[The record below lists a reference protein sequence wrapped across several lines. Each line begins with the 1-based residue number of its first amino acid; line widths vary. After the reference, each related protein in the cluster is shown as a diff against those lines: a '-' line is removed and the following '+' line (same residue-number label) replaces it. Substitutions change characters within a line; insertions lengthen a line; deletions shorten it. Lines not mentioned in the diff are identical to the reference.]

1 MASQKVPIAFAGLL
15 YDRFQPL
22 QSGEVVPEGIDLN
35 FLALSHPRDIFDR
48 MAGGKEFDA
57 SELSL
62 SEYICRY
69 AAGHRDFV
77 ALPAFPSRA
86 FRHGYIAVNSNIV
99 KEPKDLN
106 GKKVGVPLY
115 TMTAAVW
122 IRSVLKQHGVDLDSI
137 QWVQGSLLT
146 AGQYGKPNAAPLT
159 KPVNIVQ
166 NESDKSLSQML
177 EDGDLAATIGAD
189 LPPSFRTAEHVKRLF
204 PDFKEVEKTY
214 FKETGIFPIM
224 HTVVVKRELVDKHP
238 WLPSSLFHAL
248 NDAKEVARIRMRF
261 LDALRY
267 MVPWLPTAIDEI
279 DDVFGGDAWVYGVD
293 PNRKTL
299 EALVNALY
307 DQGMISSKPTLEE
320 LFAPIRGQNWKVGW
334 GTTLPKPSQC

>member
-1 MASQKVPIAFAGLL
+1 MGSNNRVPVTFAGLL

-35 FLALSHPRDIFDR
+35 FLALSHPRDVFDR
-48 MAGGKEFDA
+48 MVGGKEFDA

-69 AAGHRDFV
+69 AAGFRDFI
-77 ALPAFPSRA
+77 ALPVFPSRA

-106 GKKVGVPLY
+106 GKKIGVPLY

-137 QWVQGSLLT
+137 QWVQGSLMT
-146 AGQYGKPNAAPLT
+146 AGAYGKPAAAPLT
-159 KPVNIVQ
+159 KPVNIIQ
-166 NESDKSLSQML
+166 NDSDKSLSQML
-177 EDGDLAATIGAD
+177 EDGDIAATIGAD
-189 LPPSFRTAEHVKRLF
+189 LPPSFRTADHVNRLF
-204 PDFKEVEKTY
+204 PNSKEVEKQY
-214 FKETGIFPIM
+214 FKEKGIFPIM

-248 NDAKEVARIRMRF
+248 SDAKEVARVRMRF

-267 MVPWLPTAIDEI
+267 MLPWLPADIDEI
-279 DDVFGGDAWVYGVD
+279 DEIFGGDAWVYGVE

-299 EALVNALY
+299 EALVDALY
-307 DQGMISSKPTLEE
+307 DQAMISSKPTLEE

-334 GTTLPKPSQC
+334 GTTLPKPSK

>member
-1 MASQKVPIAFAGLL
+1 
-15 YDRFQPL
+15 
-22 QSGEVVPEGIDLN
+22 
-35 FLALSHPRDIFDR
+35 
-48 MAGGKEFDA
+48 
-57 SELSL
+57 
-62 SEYICRY
+62 
-69 AAGHRDFV
+69 
-77 ALPAFPSRA
+77 
-86 FRHGYIAVNSNIV
+86 
-99 KEPKDLN
+99 
-106 GKKVGVPLY
+106 
-115 TMTAAVW
+115 MTAAVW

-146 AGQYGKPNAAPLT
+146 AGQYGKPEVAPLT

-166 NESDKSLSQML
+166 NESNKSLSQML

-189 LPPSFRTAEHVKRLF
+189 LPASFRTAEHVKRLF
-204 PDFKEVEKTY
+204 PDFKEVEKAY

-238 WLPSSLFHAL
+238 WLPSSLFHGL
-248 NDAKEVARIRMRF
+248 NDAKEVARVRMRF

-279 DDVFGGDAWVYGVD
+279 DEVFGGDAWVYGVE

-299 EALVNALY
+299 EALVDALY

-334 GTTLPKPSQC
+334 GTTLPKPSQ

>member
-1 MASQKVPIAFAGLL
+1 MPSNKVPVTFAALL

-22 QSGEVVPEGIDLN
+22 QSGEVTPEGIDLN
-35 FLALSHPRDIFDR
+35 FLALSHPRDVFDR

-69 AAGHRDFV
+69 ATGLRDFV
-77 ALPAFPSRA
+77 ALPVFPSRA

-106 GKKVGVPLY
+106 GMKIGVPLY

-122 IRSVLKQHGVDLDSI
+122 IRSVLKQHGVDLDSV
-137 QWVQGSLLT
+137 QWVQGSLMSAT
-146 AGQYGKPNAAPLT
+146 SYGKPASMPLT

-166 NESDKSLSQML
+166 NDSGKSLSQML
-177 EDGDLAATIGAD
+177 EDGDIAATIGAD

-204 PDFKEVEKTY
+204 PNSKEVEKAY
-214 FKETGIFPIM
+214 FKEKGIFPIM
-224 HTVVVKRELVDKHP
+224 HTVVVKRELVEKYP
-238 WLPSSLFHAL
+238 WLPSSLFNAL
-248 NDAKEVARIRMRF
+248 NDAKEVSRVRMRF

-267 MVPWLPTAIDEI
+267 MLPWLPQAIDEI
-279 DDVFGGDAWVYGVD
+279 DEVFGGDAWVYGIE

-299 EALVNALY
+299 EALVDALY
-307 DQGMISSKPTLEE
+307 DQAMISSKPTLEE

-334 GTTLPKPSQC
+334 GTTLPKASQ

>member
-1 MASQKVPIAFAGLL
+1 MGSHKVPITFAGLL

-35 FLALSHPRDIFDR
+35 FLALHHPRDIFDR

-69 AAGHRDFV
+69 AMGLRDFV
-77 ALPAFPSRA
+77 AIPVFPSRA
-86 FRHGYIAVNSNIV
+86 FRHGYIVVNSTIV

-106 GKKVGVPLY
+106 GKKIGVPLY

-137 QWVQGSLLT
+137 QWVQGSFVS
-146 AGQYGKPNAAPLT
+146 AEGYGKPAAMPLVE
-159 KPVNIVQ
+159 PVNITQ
-166 NESDKSLSQML
+166 NNSGKSLSQML
-177 EDGDLAATIGAD
+177 EDGDIAATIGAD
-189 LPPSFRTAEHVKRLF
+189 LPPCFRTAEHVKRLF
-204 PDFKEVEKTY
+204 PDFKDVEKTY
-214 FKETGIFPIM
+214 FKEKYVFPIM
-224 HTVVVKRELVDKHP
+224 HTVVVKRELVDKYP
-238 WLPSSLFHAL
+238 WLPSSLFNAF
-248 NDAKEVARIRMRF
+248 NDAKEVARVRMRF

-267 MVPWLPTAIDEI
+267 MLPWLAAEVDEI
-279 DDVFGGDAWVYGVD
+279 DQIFGGDAWVYGIE

-299 EALVNALY
+299 EALVDALY
-307 DQGMISSKPTLEE
+307 DQAMIGSKPTLEE

-334 GTTLPKPSQC
+334 GTTLPKPAQ